1 MVWDASMM
9 DNQPMSY
16 EHKSQPLLPR
26 HLYWKRL
33 ISHGLIA
40 LSMLAAALGAGICGY
55 HYLEGF
61 SWIDSLLNASM
72 ILGGMGPVGALKTGA
87 GKLFASGYAM
97 FSGVI
102 FIAVAGI
109 MVAPVAHRVMHRLHI
124 ESRKNRGGN

>member
-1 MVWDASMM
+1 MM
-9 DNQPMSY
+9 DNRAMPY

-26 HLYWKRL
+26 RMYWKRL
-33 ISHGLIA
+33 ISHGLMA
-40 LSMLAAALGAGICGY
+40 LSLLAAALGVGICGY
-55 HYLEGF
+55 HYLEKF

-72 ILGGMGPVGALKTGA
+72 ILGGMGPVGALQTNA
-87 GKLFASGYAM
+87 GKLFASGYAI

-109 MVAPVAHRVMHRLHI
+109 LVAPVAHRVMHRLHI